1 MMSSLQMK
9 MLSILSSTTSIMR
22 YPCSFTSWGSQVDTD
37 RLWMTREMMNDEAAK
52 CSVITT
58 IRTVSLYLFAVIHS
72 TDSTTATDIVHRSRR
87 NATTTRWAI
96 IINPRILI
104 RRRCGLVALARVVV
118 CFRNCHFY
126 YCVENR
132 FRWYK
137 FSIDVASSQDEES
150 HCNRR
155 RRRIRPINYLFHTS
169 DDDYEIEQ

>member
-1 MMSSLQMK
+1 
-9 MLSILSSTTSIMR
+9 
-22 YPCSFTSWGSQVDTD
+22 
-37 RLWMTREMMNDEAAK
+37 
-52 CSVITT
+52 
-58 IRTVSLYLFAVIHS
+58 VSLRLLEQYRWIFFFNTFGTPSLRTPSFIQQ
-72 TDSTTATDIVHRSRR
+72 IRPRRYHRSRR

-155 RRRIRPINYLFHTS
+155 RRRIHPINYLFHTS